1 MAPHKEFDQDE
12 IDNMTVG
19 QKIRNWPSYVKHQ
32 IISLKPPGEMP
43 TNPYTVLRMLNRR
56 QWAFWFIG
64 FLGWSWVLPPFPLF
78 RVDRGVGCIRF
89 LQRLFDRFQHCRLV
103 WKRTRRNY
111 VGHHIDVDA
120 SICWCSHFRYP
131 R

>member
-1 MAPHKEFDQDE
+1 MAPQKEFDQDE

-43 TNPYTVLRMLNRR
+43 MNPYKVLRMLNRR

-64 FLGWSWVLPPFPLF
+64 FLGWTWVL
-78 RVDRGVGCIRF
+78 F
-89 LQRLFDRFQHCRLV
+89 LPHLI
-103 WKRTRRNY
+103 
-111 VGHHIDVDA
+111 G
-120 SICWCSHFRYP
+120 S
-131 R
+131 